1 MKKVLPG
8 VRSATMCPTS
18 VYKVSSDTD
27 ADCEDVNEEV
37 VKSATNGTRL
47 ALTKKMTSSTKV
59 QNKSESVKLTGREQL
74 DALKATNVW
83 TITNFGH
90 SQKKTK
96 EDASC
101 AV

>member
-8 VRSATMCPTS
+8 VRSATTCPTS

-59 QNKSESVKLTGREQL
+59 QNRSESVKLTGREQW
-74 DALKATNVW
+74 DALKATNAW
-83 TITNFGH
+83 TTTNFGQIH
-90 SQKKTK
+90 QKTK
-96 EDASC
+96 EDALF